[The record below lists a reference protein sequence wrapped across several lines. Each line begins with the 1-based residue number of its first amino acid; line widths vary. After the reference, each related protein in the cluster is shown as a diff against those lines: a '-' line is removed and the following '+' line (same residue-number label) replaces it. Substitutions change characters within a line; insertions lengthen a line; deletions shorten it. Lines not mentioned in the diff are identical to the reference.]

1 MTYIPNAREGE
12 NGYKDSDLKGER
24 KAFLQ
29 GYDAA
34 VEDILCLEGN
44 FEVYSGDSLL
54 IQVYISLNY
63 LEENED
69 KAEELFSI
77 IKHWSEMQRKE
88 AAVALLDDQ
97 YSDEDDTKTDKEES

>member
-44 FEVYSGDSLL
+44 LEVYSGESLL
-54 IQVYISLNY
+54 IHY

-69 KAEELFSI
+69 KADELFSC
-77 IKHWSEMQRKE
+77 IKHWLEMQRNE

-97 YSDEDDTKTDKEES
+97 YNDDDTEEDYL

>member
-12 NGYKDSDLKGER
+12 NGYKDTDLKGNR

-34 VEDILCLEGN
+34 IEDILCLESN
-44 FEVYSGDSLL
+44 LEVYAGESLL
-54 IQVYISLNY
+54 IHY
-63 LEENED
+63 LAENED
-69 KAEELFSI
+69 KAEELFTA
-77 IKHWSEMQRKE
+77 IKHWIAMQRNE

-97 YSDEDDTKTDKEES
+97 ACDDNDKEDS

>member
-24 KAFLQ
+24 AAFLR

-34 VEDILCLEGN
+34 IEDILCLEGN
-44 FEVYSGDSLL
+44 LEVYSGESLL
-54 IQVYISLNY
+54 IHY
-63 LEENED
+63 LEENKD
-69 KAEELFSI
+69 KAEELFTV
-77 IKHWSEMQRKE
+77 IKHWIEMQRNE

-97 YSDEDDTKTDKEES
+97 YNEDDKEES

>member
-24 KAFLQ
+24 AAFLR

-34 VEDILCLEGN
+34 IEDILCLEGN
-44 FEVYSGDSLL
+44 LEVYSGESLL
-54 IQVYISLNY
+54 IHY
-63 LEENED
+63 LAENED
-69 KAEELFSI
+69 KAEELFTA
-77 IKHWSEMQRKE
+77 IKHWSEMQRNE

-97 YSDEDDTKTDKEES
+97 SCNEESADDNKEDS